1 MIKMQEGKLILLAT
15 VLFISLLMGQT
26 NFVDKFVN
34 TYSIIA
40 VDSTTGDIGA
50 AVQSHWFSVG
60 SNVIW
65 AEAGIGAV
73 ATQSLINPEFGP
85 KGLQLMK
92 SGKSVSEAIDILIKG
107 DEGRD
112 YRQVALID
120 AQGNSS
126 VFTGSK
132 CIPEAGHIHGKYF
145 SVQANLMLRNTVWQ
159 AMENAFKKTEAPLAE
174 RLVVALEAAEA
185 EGGDLRGKQSAA
197 LLVVRGKSTGQVWKD
212 RSIDLRVEDHP
223 NPLKELKRLLKIHR
237 AYQHMNAGDLAIE
250 KGDEQTALREYRM
263 AENMLPERLE
273 VKYWHAVSL
282 VNIGQIEQA
291 LPMFQEIF
299 RKDENWKVLTPRLI
313 KPGILIVE
321 HNELE
326 KILELK

>member
-1 MIKMQEGKLILLAT
+1 MQEGKLILLTT

-159 AMENAFKKTEAPLAE
+159 AMENAFKTTEAPLAE

>member
-299 RKDENWKVLTPRLI
+299 RKDKNWKVLTPRLI

>member
-1 MIKMQEGKLILLAT
+1 MQKSKFVMLAT
-15 VLFISLLMGQT
+15 VLFISFLMGQT

-34 TYSIIA
+34 TYSIVA
-40 VDSTTGDIGA
+40 VDSITGDIGA

-60 SNVIW
+60 CDVIW
-65 AEAGIGAV
+65 AEAGVGAV

-85 KGLQLMK
+85 KGLQLMA
-92 SGKSVSEAIDILIKG
+92 SGKSVSEVIDILIEE

-126 VFTGSK
+126 VFTGNK

-159 AMENAFKKTEAPLAE
+159 TMENAFKTTKAPFAE
-174 RLVVALEAAEA
+174 RLVAALEAAEA

-197 LLVVRGKSTGQVWKD
+197 LLVVRGESTGQIWRD
-212 RSIDLRVEDHP
+212 RSVDLRVEDHP
-223 NPLKELKRLLKIHR
+223 YPLKELKRLLKIHR

-250 KGDEQTALREYRM
+250 KGDEQAALREYRM
-263 AENMLPERLE
+263 AENLLPERLE
-273 VKYWHAVSL
+273 MKYWHAVSL
-282 VNIGQIEQA
+282 VNIGKIEQA
-291 LPMFQEIF
+291 LPMFREIF
-299 RKDENWKVLTPRLI
+299 RKDENWRILTPRLI
-313 KPGILIVE
+313 KPGILKVKQD
-321 HNELE
+321 ELE

>member
-159 AMENAFKKTEAPLAE
+159 AMENAFKTTEAPLAE

>member
-1 MIKMQEGKLILLAT
+1 MQEGKLILLTT

-26 NFVDKFVN
+26 NFVDKYVN

-85 KGLQLMK
+85 KGLKLMK

-132 CIPEAGHIHGKYF
+132 CIPEAGHMHGKYF

-159 AMENAFKKTEAPLAE
+159 AMENAFKTTKAPLAE
-174 RLVVALEAAEA
+174 RLVAVLEAAEA
-185 EGGDLRGKQSAA
+185 EGGDLRGKQSTA

-212 RSIDLRVEDHP
+212 RSVDLRVEDHP

-263 AENMLPERLE
+263 AENMLPDRLE
-273 VKYWHAVSL
+273 MKYWHAVSL

-291 LPMFQEIF
+291 LPMFREIF

-313 KPGILIVE
+313 KPGILIVKQ
-321 HNELE
+321 NELE